1 MAQLLGMNDDP
12 TLKLLNYGF
21 DLYAGRNSS
30 INAAYEAF
38 YQKDVLKEEGAKTI
52 ATSDIRS
59 SAGAAIH
66 LLAKQFHRDSL
77 PKSIY
82 DTAEQVK
89 RDKAERAVK
98 GWWRQVD
105 FGDRG
110 YLRQGRSWQ
119 QHELAAWQILTG
131 WAVQYTALVPGPD
144 GTPHPI
150 ADLLDPSATYPFWN
164 GPYKELSDLLYMYSV
179 TGRRLK
185 AMAAT
190 NDFTIDEDIPD
201 DASMIILD
209 SWEERYNREDPSQP
223 DVLNSVFYSTA
234 DNMGYGGA
242 GGSNRASYPR
252 ITGGWKKIRDFTNFS
267 PNSAGR
273 NNGFARLPFI
283 VLRADDTPIA
293 GSYETNLTNRFAK
306 TAGGMVGP
314 MITEWKALNELMSTF
329 WQDVQ
334 EAMIDT
340 ASIAV
345 SSPGAQDSYT
355 EEERGKPK
363 QLDIDTRIDRPLARQ
378 PMMSP
383 ITVLMDYMKQRL
395 SRLSFFDESFGGMS
409 RSLSGVALKNAQES
423 SRTQIEPYKRGA
435 EFLYAE
441 TGRLWLDEFK
451 RRFAGSTRGNIRI
464 QGRDVRLGF
473 FDEEFDPGDMPNSTF
488 FESELELA
496 MPEDD
501 MMKANIFRA
510 LNPAAKM
517 SLPWLRERV
526 MKVEALK
533 LESEQLAADNI
544 AQSPVRIQ
552 MEVANQ
558 LFDLARAAE
567 EGGDKQR
574 ATVYAL
580 GAQQLMMSL
589 MPQQGKGTPE
599 GPSQGPPE
607 AGGNFSNAGGGMPE
621 MSPENQPSMPGEVA
635 APAGGGPLEQAARNV
650 GGV

>member
-1 MAQLLGMNDDP
+1 MAQRLGMRDDP
-12 TLKLLNYGF
+12 ALQLLSYGF
-21 DLYAGRNSS
+21 DLYAGRNAS
-30 INAAYEAF
+30 INASYEAF

-52 ATSDIRS
+52 ATSDIRA
-59 SAGAAIH
+59 SASVAIH
-66 LLAKQFHRDSL
+66 LLAKQFHHDAL

-82 DTAEQVK
+82 DTTEQVK

-105 FGDRG
+105 FGDHG

-131 WAVQYTALVPGPD
+131 WSVQYTALVPGPD
-144 GTPHPI
+144 GMPHPI
-150 ADLLDPSATYPFWN
+150 ADLLDPTATYPFWN
-164 GPYKELSDLLYMYSV
+164 GPYKELSDLLYMYNVS
-179 TGRRLK
+179 GRRLK

-201 DASMIILD
+201 DTNVVILD
-209 SWEERYNREDPSQP
+209 TWEERYNKQDPGQP
-223 DVLNSVFYSTA
+223 DVLNSVFYTIG
-234 DNMGYGGA
+234 DVT
-242 GGSNRASYPR
+242 PR
-252 ITGGWKKIRDFTNFS
+252 FTGGWRKIRDFSNFS
-267 PNSAGR
+267 PNSLGKI
-273 NNGFARLPFI
+273 NGFTRLPFI

-293 GSYETNLTNRFAK
+293 GSYETNLTRRFAK

-314 MITEWKALNELMSTF
+314 MVTEWKALNELMSTF
-329 WQDVQ
+329 WQDLQ

-340 ASIAV
+340 ASIAI

-363 QLDIDTRIDRPLARQ
+363 QLDSDTSIYRPLARQ

-395 SRLSFFDESFGGMS
+395 SRLSFFDEAFGGAD
-409 RSLSGVALKNAQES
+409 RSLSGVALKNVQES

-441 TGRLWLDEFK
+441 TGRLWLNEYQ
-451 RRFAGSTRGNIRI
+451 RRFEESDRGNIRV

-473 FDEEFDPGDMPNSTF
+473 FDEEFTPDDMPSSTF

-496 MPEDD
+496 LPEDD
-501 MMKANIFRA
+501 MMRANIFRA

-526 MKVEALK
+526 MKVEDMK
-533 LESEQLAADNI
+533 LEEEQLAADSIEQN
-544 AQSPVRIQ
+544 PMRVN
-552 MEVANQ
+552 MEVANR

-567 EGGDKQR
+567 TEGDMQR
-574 ATVYAL
+574 ATVYAI
-580 GAQQLMMSL
+580 GAQQIMASL
-589 MPQQGKGTPE
+589 MPKQGQGIP
-599 GPSQGPPE
+599 GQPGQGPPE
-607 AGGNFSNAGGGMPE
+607 AGGNLSNAGGGRPE
-621 MSPENQPSMPGEVA
+621 LSPENMAPPPGGVA
-635 APAGGGPLEQAARNV
+635 APAGGGALEQAARNL
-650 GGV
+650 GGA

>member
-1 MAQLLGMNDDP
+1 MAQRLGMRDDP
-12 TLKLLNYGF
+12 ILQLLSYGF
-21 DLYAGRNSS
+21 DLYSGRNAS
-30 INAAYEAF
+30 INASYDAY

-52 ATSDIRS
+52 ATSDVRA
-59 SAGAAIH
+59 SAGVAIH

-82 DTAEQVK
+82 DTTEQVR

-105 FGDRG
+105 FGDHG

-119 QHELAAWQILTG
+119 QHELAAWQVLTG
-131 WAVQYTALVPGPD
+131 WSVQYTALVPGPD
-144 GTPHPI
+144 GMPHPI
-150 ADLLDPSATYPFWN
+150 ADLLDPTATYPFWN
-164 GPYKELSDLLYMYSV
+164 GPYKELSDLLYMYNV

-201 DASMIILD
+201 DTNVVILD
-209 SWEERYNREDPSQP
+209 TWEERYNKQDPSQP
-223 DVLNSVFYSTA
+223 DVLNSVFYTIGDA
-234 DNMGYGGA
+234 T
-242 GGSNRASYPR
+242 PR
-252 ITGGWKKIRDFTNFS
+252 FTGGWRKIRDFSNFS
-267 PNSAGR
+267 PNSLGKI
-273 NNGFARLPFI
+273 NGFTRLPFI

-293 GSYETNLTNRFAK
+293 GSYETNLTRRFAK
-306 TAGGMVGP
+306 TSGGMVGP

-329 WQDVQ
+329 WQDLQ

-340 ASIAV
+340 ASIAIA
-345 SSPGAQDSYT
+345 SPGAQDSYT
-355 EEERGKPK
+355 EEERGRPK
-363 QLDIDTRIDRPLARQ
+363 QLDSDTSIYRPLARQ

-383 ITVLMDYMKQRL
+383 ITVMVDYMKQRL
-395 SRLSFFDESFGGMS
+395 SRLSFFDEAFGGID
-409 RSLSGVALKNAQES
+409 RSLSGVALKNVQES

-441 TGRLWLDEFK
+441 TGRLWLNEYM
-451 RRFAGSTRGNIRI
+451 RRFEGSDRGNIRV

-473 FDEEFDPGDMPNSTF
+473 FDEEFTPNDMPNSTF

-496 MPEDD
+496 LPEDD
-501 MMKANIFRA
+501 MMRANIFRA

-526 MKVEALK
+526 MKVEDMK

-544 AQSPVRIQ
+544 EQSPVRIN
-552 MEVANQ
+552 MEVANH

-567 EGGDKQR
+567 TEGDVQR
-574 ATVYAL
+574 ATVYAM

-589 MPQQGKGTPE
+589 MPQQGRGAPE
-599 GPSQGPPE
+599 QPGQGPPG

-621 MSPENQPSMPGEVA
+621 LSPENQTAPPGGVA
-635 APAGGGPLEQAARNV
+635 APAGGGPLEQAARNI

>member
-1 MAQLLGMNDDP
+1 LARRLGIKDDPVLELLG
-12 TLKLLNYGF
+12 YGF
-21 DLYAGRNSS
+21 DLYSGRNAS
-30 INAAYEAF
+30 IKASYEAF
-38 YQKDVLKEEGAKTI
+38 YQKDTLKEEGAKTI
-52 ATSDIRS
+52 ATSDIRA
-59 SAGAAIH
+59 SAGVAIH
-66 LLAKQFHRDSL
+66 LLAKQFHRDAL

-82 DTAEQVK
+82 DTAEQIK

-105 FGDRG
+105 FGDQG

-131 WAVQYTALVPGPD
+131 WSVQYTALVPGPD
-144 GTPHPI
+144 GSPHPI
-150 ADLLDPSATYPFWN
+150 ADLLDPTATYPFWN
-164 GPYKELSDLLYMYSV
+164 GPYKELSDLLYMHNV

-185 AMAAT
+185 AMAVT

-201 DASMIILD
+201 NANVVILD
-209 SWEERYNREDPSQP
+209 TWEERYNKQDPGQP
-223 DVLNSVFYSTA
+223 DVLNSVFYTVSDA
-234 DNMGYGGA
+234 N
-242 GGSNRASYPR
+242 PR
-252 ITGGWKKIRDFTNFS
+252 LTHGWTKIRDFSNFS
-267 PNSAGR
+267 PNSLGKM
-273 NNGFARLPFI
+273 NGFTRLPFI

-293 GSYETNLTNRFAK
+293 SSYETNLTQRFAK

-314 MITEWKALNELMSTF
+314 MVTEWKALNELMSTF
-329 WQDVQ
+329 WQDLQ

-340 ASIAV
+340 ASVTI

-355 EEERGKPK
+355 EEERGRPK
-363 QLDIDTRIDRPLARQ
+363 QIDSDTSIYRPLARQ

-395 SRLSFFDESFGGMS
+395 SRLSFFDESFGGVS
-409 RSLSGVALKNAQES
+409 RTLSGVALKNAQES

-441 TGRLWLDEFK
+441 TGRLWLNEYQ
-451 RRFAGSTRGNIRI
+451 RRFAGSTRGNIRV

-473 FDEEFDPGDMPNSTF
+473 FDEEFTTDDMPMSTF
-488 FESELELA
+488 FETELDLA
-496 MPEDD
+496 LPEDD

-510 LNPAAKM
+510 LNPAGKM

-526 MKVEALK
+526 MKVEDMK
-533 LESEQLAADNI
+533 LEAEQLAADNI
-544 AQSPVRIQ
+544 EQSPVRIN
-552 MEVANQ
+552 MEVANK
-558 LFDLARAAE
+558 LFDLASAAE
-567 EGGDKQR
+567 AEGDEQR

-589 MPQQGKGTPE
+589 MPKEGQGIPE
-599 GPSQGPPE
+599 SPGQGPSG

-635 APAGGGPLEQAARNV
+635 APGGGGPLEQAARNI
-650 GGV
+650 GGM

>member
-1 MAQLLGMNDDP
+1 LAQRLGMRDDPALQLLS
-12 TLKLLNYGF
+12 YGF
-21 DLYAGRNSS
+21 DLYAGRNAS
-30 INAAYEAF
+30 INASYEAF

-52 ATSDIRS
+52 ATSDIRA
-59 SAGAAIH
+59 SASVAIH
-66 LLAKQFHRDSL
+66 LLAKQFHHDAL

-82 DTAEQVK
+82 DTTEQVK

-105 FGDRG
+105 FGDHG

-131 WAVQYTALVPGPD
+131 WSVQYTALVPGPD

-150 ADLLDPSATYPFWN
+150 ADLLDPTATYPFWN
-164 GPYKELSDLLYMYSV
+164 GPYKELSDLLYMYNVS
-179 TGRRLK
+179 GRRLK

-201 DASMIILD
+201 DTNVVILD
-209 SWEERYNREDPSQP
+209 TWEERYNRQDPGQP
-223 DVLNSVFYSTA
+223 DVLNSVFYTIGDA
-234 DNMGYGGA
+234 T
-242 GGSNRASYPR
+242 PR
-252 ITGGWKKIRDFTNFS
+252 FTGGWRKIRDFSNFS
-267 PNSAGR
+267 PNSLGKI
-273 NNGFARLPFI
+273 NGFTRLPFI

-293 GSYETNLTNRFAK
+293 GSYETNLTRRFAK

-314 MITEWKALNELMSTF
+314 MVTEWKALNELMSTF
-329 WQDVQ
+329 WQDLQ

-340 ASIAV
+340 ASIAI

-363 QLDIDTRIDRPLARQ
+363 QLDSDTSIYRPLARQ

-395 SRLSFFDESFGGMS
+395 SRLSFFDEAFGGAD
-409 RSLSGVALKNAQES
+409 RSLSGVALKNVQES

-441 TGRLWLDEFK
+441 TGRLWLNEYQ
-451 RRFAGSTRGNIRI
+451 RRFEESDRGNIRV

-473 FDEEFDPGDMPNSTF
+473 FDEEFTPDDMPSSTF

-496 MPEDD
+496 LPEDD
-501 MMKANIFRA
+501 MMRANIFRA

-526 MKVEALK
+526 MKVEDMK
-533 LESEQLAADNI
+533 LEEEQLAADSIEQN
-544 AQSPVRIQ
+544 PMRVN
-552 MEVANQ
+552 MEVANR

-567 EGGDKQR
+567 TEGDMQR
-574 ATVYAL
+574 ATVYAI
-580 GAQQLMMSL
+580 GAQQIMTSL
-589 MPQQGKGTPE
+589 MPKEGQGIPGQP
-599 GPSQGPPE
+599 GQGPPE
-607 AGGNFSNAGGGMPE
+607 AGGNLSNAGGGRPE
-621 MSPENQPSMPGEVA
+621 LSPENMAPPLGGVA
-635 APAGGGPLEQAARNV
+635 APAGGGALEQAVRNL
-650 GGV
+650 GGA

>member
-1 MAQLLGMNDDP
+1 MRDDPALQLLS
-12 TLKLLNYGF
+12 YGF
-21 DLYAGRNSS
+21 DLYAGRNAS
-30 INAAYEAF
+30 INASYEAF

-52 ATSDIRS
+52 ATSDIRA
-59 SAGAAIH
+59 SASVAIH
-66 LLAKQFHRDSL
+66 LLAKQFHHDAL

-82 DTAEQVK
+82 DTTEQVK

-105 FGDRG
+105 FGDHG

-131 WAVQYTALVPGPD
+131 WSVQYTALVPGPD

-150 ADLLDPSATYPFWN
+150 ADLLDPTATYPFWN
-164 GPYKELSDLLYMYSV
+164 GPYKELSDLLYMYNVS
-179 TGRRLK
+179 GRRLK

-201 DASMIILD
+201 DTNVVILD
-209 SWEERYNREDPSQP
+209 TWEERYNRQDPGQP
-223 DVLNSVFYSTA
+223 DVLNSVFYTIGDA
-234 DNMGYGGA
+234 T
-242 GGSNRASYPR
+242 PR
-252 ITGGWKKIRDFTNFS
+252 FTGGWRKIRDFSNFS
-267 PNSAGR
+267 PNSLGKI
-273 NNGFARLPFI
+273 NGFTRLPFI

-293 GSYETNLTNRFAK
+293 GSYETNLTRRFAK

-314 MITEWKALNELMSTF
+314 MVTEWKALNELMSTF
-329 WQDVQ
+329 WQDLQ

-340 ASIAV
+340 ASIAI

-363 QLDIDTRIDRPLARQ
+363 QLDSDTSIYRPLARQ

-395 SRLSFFDESFGGMS
+395 SRLSFFDEAFGGAD
-409 RSLSGVALKNAQES
+409 RSLSGVALKNVQES

-441 TGRLWLDEFK
+441 TGRLWLNEYQ
-451 RRFAGSTRGNIRI
+451 RRFEESDRGNIRV

-473 FDEEFDPGDMPNSTF
+473 FDEEFTPDDMPSSTF

-496 MPEDD
+496 LPEDD
-501 MMKANIFRA
+501 MMRANIFRA

-526 MKVEALK
+526 MKVEDMK
-533 LESEQLAADNI
+533 LEEEQLAADSIEQN
-544 AQSPVRIQ
+544 PMRVN
-552 MEVANQ
+552 MEVANR

-567 EGGDKQR
+567 PEGDMQR
-574 ATVYAL
+574 ATVYAI
-580 GAQQLMMSL
+580 GAPQIMASL
-589 MPQQGKGTPE
+589 MPKQGQGIP
-599 GPSQGPPE
+599 GQPGQGPPE
-607 AGGNFSNAGGGMPE
+607 AGGNLSNAGGGRPE
-621 MSPENQPSMPGEVA
+621 LSPENMAPPLGGVA
-635 APAGGGPLEQAARNV
+635 APAGGGALEQAVRNL
-650 GGV
+650 GGA

>member
-1 MAQLLGMNDDP
+1 LAQRLGMRDDPALQLLS
-12 TLKLLNYGF
+12 YGF
-21 DLYAGRNSS
+21 DLYAGRNAS
-30 INAAYEAF
+30 INASYEAF

-52 ATSDIRS
+52 ATSDIRA
-59 SAGAAIH
+59 SASVAIH
-66 LLAKQFHRDSL
+66 LLAKQFHHDAL

-82 DTAEQVK
+82 DTTEQVK

-105 FGDRG
+105 FGDHG

-131 WAVQYTALVPGPD
+131 WSVQYTALVPGPD

-150 ADLLDPSATYPFWN
+150 ADLLDPTATYPFWN
-164 GPYKELSDLLYMYSV
+164 GPYKELSDLLYMYNVS
-179 TGRRLK
+179 GRRLK

-201 DASMIILD
+201 DTNVVILD
-209 SWEERYNREDPSQP
+209 TWEERYNRQDPGQP
-223 DVLNSVFYSTA
+223 DVLNSVFYTIGDA
-234 DNMGYGGA
+234 T
-242 GGSNRASYPR
+242 PR
-252 ITGGWKKIRDFTNFS
+252 FTGGWRKIRDFSNFS
-267 PNSAGR
+267 PNSLGKI
-273 NNGFARLPFI
+273 NGFTRLPFI

-293 GSYETNLTNRFAK
+293 GSYETNLTRRFAK

-314 MITEWKALNELMSTF
+314 MVTEWKALNELMSTF
-329 WQDVQ
+329 WQDLQ

-340 ASIAV
+340 ASIAI

-363 QLDIDTRIDRPLARQ
+363 QLDSDTSIYRPLARQ

-395 SRLSFFDESFGGMS
+395 SRLSFFDEAFGGAD
-409 RSLSGVALKNAQES
+409 RSLSGVALKNVQES

-441 TGRLWLDEFK
+441 TGRLWLNEYQ
-451 RRFAGSTRGNIRI
+451 RRFEESDRGNIRV

-473 FDEEFDPGDMPNSTF
+473 FDEEFTPDDMPSSTF

-496 MPEDD
+496 LPEDD
-501 MMKANIFRA
+501 MMRANIFRA

-526 MKVEALK
+526 MKVEDMK
-533 LESEQLAADNI
+533 LEEEQLAADSIEQN
-544 AQSPVRIQ
+544 PMRVN
-552 MEVANQ
+552 MEVANR

-567 EGGDKQR
+567 TEGDMQR
-574 ATVYAL
+574 ATVYAI
-580 GAQQLMMSL
+580 GAQQIMASL
-589 MPQQGKGTPE
+589 MPKQGQGIP
-599 GPSQGPPE
+599 GQPGQGPPE
-607 AGGNFSNAGGGMPE
+607 AGGNLSNAGGGRPE
-621 MSPENQPSMPGEVA
+621 LSPENMAPPPGGVA
-635 APAGGGPLEQAARNV
+635 APAGGGALEQAVRNL
-650 GGV
+650 GGA

>member
-21 DLYAGRNSS
+21 DLYAGRNAS
-30 INAAYEAF
+30 INASYEAF

-52 ATSDIRS
+52 ATSDIRA
-59 SAGAAIH
+59 SAGVAIH
-66 LLAKQFHRDSL
+66 LLAKQYHRDSL

-105 FGDRG
+105 FGDQG

-119 QHELAAWQILTG
+119 QHELAAWQVLTG
-131 WAVQYTALVPGPD
+131 WSVQYTALVPGPD
-144 GTPHPI
+144 GMPHPI
-150 ADLLDPSATYPFWN
+150 ADLLDPTATYPFWN
-164 GPYKELSDLLYMYSV
+164 GPYRELSDLLYMYNVS
-179 TGRRLK
+179 GRRLK

-201 DASMIILD
+201 DANMIILD
-209 SWEERYNREDPSQP
+209 TWEERYNRQDPGQP

-234 DNMGYGGA
+234 DAMGYGGA
-242 GGSNRASYPR
+242 ISAHRSTYPR
-252 ITGGWKKIRDFTNFS
+252 ITGGWKKIRDFSNFS
-267 PNSAGR
+267 PNSLGKI
-273 NNGFARLPFI
+273 NGFTRLPFI

-293 GSYETNLTNRFAK
+293 GSYETNLTQRFAK

-314 MITEWKALNELMSTF
+314 MVTEWKALNELMSTF
-329 WQDVQ
+329 WQDLQ

-340 ASIAV
+340 ASVAIA
-345 SSPGAQDSYT
+345 SPGAQDSYT
-355 EEERGKPK
+355 EEERGRPK
-363 QLDIDTRIDRPLARQ
+363 QIDSDTSIYRPLARQ
-378 PMMSP
+378 PMMTP
-383 ITVLMDYMKQRL
+383 MTVLMDYMKQRL
-395 SRLSFFDESFGGMS
+395 SRLSFFDESFGGVT

-441 TGRLWLDEFK
+441 TSRLWLNEYQ
-451 RRFAGSTRGNIRI
+451 RRFEGSERGNIRV

-473 FDEEFDPGDMPNSTF
+473 FDEEFTPDDMPMSTF
-488 FESELELA
+488 FESELDLA
-496 MPEDD
+496 LPEDD

-510 LNPAAKM
+510 LNPQAQM

-526 MKVEALK
+526 MKVEDMK

-544 AQSPVRIQ
+544 EQSPVRIN
-552 MEVANQ
+552 MEVANR

-567 EGGDKQR
+567 QEGDKQR
-574 ATVYAL
+574 ATVYAM

-589 MPQQGKGTPE
+589 MPQQGQGVPP
-599 GPSQGPPE
+599 GQGQGPPE
-607 AGGNFSNAGGGMPE
+607 AGGNLSNAGGGAPE
-621 MSPENQPSMPGEVA
+621 LSPENQTAPPGEVG
-635 APAGGGPLEQAARNV
+635 APAGAGPLEQAARNV
-650 GGV
+650 GGI

>member
-1 MAQLLGMNDDP
+1 MARLLGINDDP
-12 TLKLLNYGF
+12 VLRLLHYGF
-21 DLYAGRNSS
+21 DLYSGRNAS
-30 INAAYEAF
+30 INASYDAY
-38 YQKDVLKEEGAKTI
+38 YQKDILKEEGAKTI
-52 ATSDIRS
+52 ATSDIRAS
-59 SAGAAIH
+59 VGVAIH
-66 LLAKQFHRDSL
+66 LLAKQFHRDYL

-82 DTAEQVK
+82 DTAEQIR

-105 FGDRG
+105 FGNQG

-119 QHELAAWQILTG
+119 QHELAAWQVLTG
-131 WAVQYTALVPGPD
+131 WSVQYTALVPGPD

-150 ADLLDPSATYPFWN
+150 ADLLDPTSTFPFWN
-164 GPYKELSDLLYMYSV
+164 GPYKELSDLLYMYNVS
-179 TGRRLK
+179 GRRLK

-190 NDFTIDEDIPD
+190 NGFTIDEDIPD
-201 DASMIILD
+201 DSNVVILD
-209 SWEERYNREDPSQP
+209 TWEERYNKQDPRQP
-223 DVLNSVFYSTA
+223 DVLNSVFYTIGDPS
-234 DNMGYGGA
+234 
-242 GGSNRASYPR
+242 PR
-252 ITGGWKKIRDFTNFS
+252 FTGGWRKIRDFSNFS
-267 PNSAGR
+267 PNSLGKI
-273 NNGFARLPFI
+273 NGFTRLPFI

-293 GSYETNLTNRFAK
+293 GSYETNLTRRFAK
-306 TAGGMVGP
+306 TSGGMVNP

-329 WQDVQ
+329 WQDLQ

-340 ASIAV
+340 ASVAIA
-345 SSPGAQDSYT
+345 SPGAQDSYT
-355 EEERGKPK
+355 EEERGRTK
-363 QLDIDTRIDRPLARQ
+363 QLDSDTSIYRPLARQ

-395 SRLSFFDESFGGMS
+395 SRLSFFDEAFGGVN
-409 RSLSGVALKNAQES
+409 RTLSGVALKNVQES

-441 TGRLWLDEFK
+441 TGRLWLNEYM
-451 RRFAGSTRGNIRI
+451 RRFEGSDRGNIRV
-464 QGRDVRLGF
+464 QGRDGRLGF
-473 FDEEFDPGDMPNSTF
+473 FDEEFTPADMPNSTF

-496 MPEDD
+496 LPEDD
-501 MMKANIFRA
+501 MMRANIFRA

-526 MKVEALK
+526 MKGEDMK

-544 AQSPVRIQ
+544 EQSPVRIN
-552 MEVANQ
+552 MEVANH

-567 EGGDKQR
+567 TEGDVQR
-574 ATVYAL
+574 ATVYAM

-589 MPQQGKGTPE
+589 MPQQGRGAPE
-599 GPSQGPPE
+599 QPGQGPPG

-621 MSPENQPSMPGEVA
+621 LSPENQTAPPGGVA
-635 APAGGGPLEQAARNV
+635 APAGGGPLEQAARNI

>member
-1 MAQLLGMNDDP
+1 MRDDPILQLLS
-12 TLKLLNYGF
+12 YGF
-21 DLYAGRNSS
+21 DLYSGRNAS
-30 INAAYEAF
+30 INASYDAY

-52 ATSDIRS
+52 ATSDVRA
-59 SAGAAIH
+59 SAGVAIH

-82 DTAEQVK
+82 DTTEQVR

-105 FGDRG
+105 FGDHG

-119 QHELAAWQILTG
+119 QHELAAWQVLTG
-131 WAVQYTALVPGPD
+131 WSVQYTALVPGPD
-144 GTPHPI
+144 GMPHPI
-150 ADLLDPSATYPFWN
+150 ADLLDPTATYPFWN
-164 GPYKELSDLLYMYSV
+164 GPYKELSDLLYMYNV

-201 DASMIILD
+201 DTNVVILD
-209 SWEERYNREDPSQP
+209 TWEERYNRQDPSQP
-223 DVLNSVFYSTA
+223 DVLNSVFYTIGDA
-234 DNMGYGGA
+234 T
-242 GGSNRASYPR
+242 PR
-252 ITGGWKKIRDFTNFS
+252 FTGGWRKIRDFANFS
-267 PNSAGR
+267 PNSLGKI
-273 NNGFARLPFI
+273 NGFTRLPFI

-293 GSYETNLTNRFAK
+293 GSYETNLTRRFAK
-306 TAGGMVGP
+306 TSGGMVGP

-329 WQDVQ
+329 WQDLQ

-340 ASIAV
+340 ASIAIA
-345 SSPGAQDSYT
+345 SPGAQDSYT
-355 EEERGKPK
+355 EEERGRPK
-363 QLDIDTRIDRPLARQ
+363 QLDSDTSIYRPLARQ

-383 ITVLMDYMKQRL
+383 ITVMVDYMKQRL
-395 SRLSFFDESFGGMS
+395 SRLSFFDEAFGGID
-409 RSLSGVALKNAQES
+409 RSLSGVALKNVQES

-441 TGRLWLDEFK
+441 TGRLWLNEYM
-451 RRFAGSTRGNIRI
+451 RRFEGSDRGNIRV

-473 FDEEFDPGDMPNSTF
+473 FDEEFTPNDMPNSTF

-496 MPEDD
+496 LPEDD
-501 MMKANIFRA
+501 MMRANIFRA

-526 MKVEALK
+526 MKVEDMK

-544 AQSPVRIQ
+544 EQSPVRIN
-552 MEVANQ
+552 MEVANH

-567 EGGDKQR
+567 QEGDEQR

-580 GAQQLMMSL
+580 GAQQLMLSL
-589 MPQQGKGTPE
+589 MPKEGQGVPPGR
-599 GPSQGPPE
+599 GQGPPE
-607 AGGNFSNAGGGMPE
+607 AGGNMTNAGGGRPE
-621 MSPENQPSMPGEVA
+621 LSPENQPPTPGSVA
-635 APAGGGPLEQAARNV
+635 APAGGGPLEQAARNI
-650 GGV
+650 GGA

>member
-1 MAQLLGMNDDP
+1 MAQRLGMRDDP
-12 TLKLLNYGF
+12 ILQLLSYGF
-21 DLYAGRNSS
+21 DLYSGRNAS
-30 INAAYEAF
+30 INASYDAY

-52 ATSDIRS
+52 ATSDVRA
-59 SAGAAIH
+59 SAGVAIH

-82 DTAEQVK
+82 DTAEQVR

-105 FGDRG
+105 FGDHG

-119 QHELAAWQILTG
+119 QHELAAWQVLTG
-131 WAVQYTALVPGPD
+131 WSVQYTALVPGPD
-144 GTPHPI
+144 GMPHPI
-150 ADLLDPSATYPFWN
+150 ADLLDPTATYPFWN
-164 GPYKELSDLLYMYSV
+164 GPYKELSDLLYMYNV

-201 DASMIILD
+201 DTNVVILD
-209 SWEERYNREDPSQP
+209 TWEERYNRQDPSQP
-223 DVLNSVFYSTA
+223 DVLNSVFYTIGDA
-234 DNMGYGGA
+234 T
-242 GGSNRASYPR
+242 PR
-252 ITGGWKKIRDFTNFS
+252 FTGGWRKIRDFSNFS
-267 PNSAGR
+267 PNSLGKI
-273 NNGFARLPFI
+273 NGFTRLPFI

-293 GSYETNLTNRFAK
+293 GSYETNLTRRFAK
-306 TAGGMVGP
+306 TSGGMVGP

-329 WQDVQ
+329 WQDLQ

-340 ASIAV
+340 ASIAIA
-345 SSPGAQDSYT
+345 SPGAQDSYT
-355 EEERGKPK
+355 EEERGRPK
-363 QLDIDTRIDRPLARQ
+363 QLDSDTSIYRPLARQ

-383 ITVLMDYMKQRL
+383 ITVMVDYMKQRL
-395 SRLSFFDESFGGMS
+395 SRLSFFDEAFGGID
-409 RSLSGVALKNAQES
+409 RSLSGVALKNVQES

-441 TGRLWLDEFK
+441 TGRLWLNEYM
-451 RRFAGSTRGNIRI
+451 RRFEGSDRGNIRV

-473 FDEEFDPGDMPNSTF
+473 FDEEFTPNDMPNSTF

-496 MPEDD
+496 LPEDA
-501 MMKANIFRA
+501 MMRANIFRA

-526 MKVEALK
+526 MKVEDMK

-544 AQSPVRIQ
+544 EQSPVRIN
-552 MEVANQ
+552 MEVANH

-567 EGGDKQR
+567 TEGDVQR
-574 ATVYAL
+574 ATVYAM

-589 MPQQGKGTPE
+589 MPQQGRGAPE
-599 GPSQGPPE
+599 QPGQGPPG

-621 MSPENQPSMPGEVA
+621 LSPENQTAPPGGVA
-635 APAGGGPLEQAARNV
+635 APAGGGPLEQAARNI

>member
-1 MAQLLGMNDDP
+1 MARRLGMNDDP
-12 TLKLLNYGF
+12 VLRLLSYGF
-21 DLYAGRNSS
+21 DLYSGRNAS
-30 INAAYEAF
+30 INASYDAF
-38 YQKDVLKEEGAKTI
+38 YQKDILREEGAKTI
-52 ATSDIRS
+52 ATSDIRA
-59 SAGAAIH
+59 SAGVAIH
-66 LLAKQFHRDSL
+66 LLAKQSHHDSL

-82 DTAEQVK
+82 DTAEQSR

-98 GWWRQVD
+98 GWWRQID
-105 FGDRG
+105 FGDHG

-144 GTPHPI
+144 GMPMPV
-150 ADLLDPSATYPFWN
+150 ADLLDPTASYPFWN
-164 GPYKELSDLLYMYSV
+164 GPYKELSDMLYMYNVS
-179 TGRRLK
+179 GRRLK
-185 AMAAT
+185 AMAIT
-190 NDFTIDEDIPD
+190 QDFTIDEDIPD
-201 DASMIILD
+201 DSNVVILD
-209 SWEERYNREDPSQP
+209 TWEERYNKEDPKQP
-223 DVLNSVFYSTA
+223 DILNSVFYTIG
-234 DNMGYGGA
+234 DPT
-242 GGSNRASYPR
+242 PR
-252 ITGGWKKIRDFTNFS
+252 FTGGWRKIRDFSNFS
-267 PNSAGR
+267 PNSLGKI
-273 NNGFARLPFI
+273 NGFTRLPFI

-293 GSYETNLTNRFAK
+293 GSYETNLTRRFSK
-306 TAGGMVGP
+306 TSGGMIGP

-329 WQDVQ
+329 WQDLQ

-340 ASIAV
+340 ASIAI

-355 EEERGKPK
+355 EEERGRTK
-363 QLDIDTRIDRPLARQ
+363 QLDSDTSIYRPLARQ

-383 ITVLMDYMKQRL
+383 ITVMVDYMKQRL
-395 SRLSFFDESFGGMS
+395 SRLSFFDEAFGGVN
-409 RSLSGVALKNAQES
+409 RSLSGVALKNVQES

-441 TGRLWLDEFK
+441 TGRLWLNEFM
-451 RRFAGSTRGNIRI
+451 RRFEGSERGNIRV

-473 FDEEFDPGDMPNSTF
+473 FDEEFSTEDMPNSTF

-496 MPEDD
+496 LPEDD
-501 MMKANIFRA
+501 MMRANIFRA

-526 MKVEALK
+526 MKVEDLK

-544 AQSPVRIQ
+544 EQSPVRIN
-552 MEVANQ
+552 MEVANR

-567 EGGDKQR
+567 QEGDKQR

-580 GAQQLMMSL
+580 GAQQLMLSL
-589 MPQQGKGTPE
+589 MPQQGQGAPE
-599 GPSQGPPE
+599 QPGQGPPG

-621 MSPENQPSMPGEVA
+621 LSPENMPPPGGA
-635 APAGGGPLEQAARNV
+635 PIPAGGGPMEQAARNV

>member
-1 MAQLLGMNDDP
+1 MAQRLGMRDDP
-12 TLKLLNYGF
+12 ALQLLSYGF
-21 DLYAGRNSS
+21 DLYAGRNAS
-30 INAAYEAF
+30 INASYEAF

-52 ATSDIRS
+52 ATSDIRA
-59 SAGAAIH
+59 SASVAIH
-66 LLAKQFHRDSL
+66 LLAKQFHHDAL

-82 DTAEQVK
+82 DTTEQVK

-105 FGDRG
+105 FGDHG

-131 WAVQYTALVPGPD
+131 WSVQYTALVPGPD
-144 GTPHPI
+144 GMPHPI
-150 ADLLDPSATYPFWN
+150 ADLLDPTATYPFWN
-164 GPYKELSDLLYMYSV
+164 GPYKELSDLLYMYNVS
-179 TGRRLK
+179 GRRLK

-201 DASMIILD
+201 DTNVVILD
-209 SWEERYNREDPSQP
+209 TWEERYNRQDPGQP
-223 DVLNSVFYSTA
+223 DVLNSVFYTIGDA
-234 DNMGYGGA
+234 T
-242 GGSNRASYPR
+242 PR
-252 ITGGWKKIRDFTNFS
+252 FTGGWRKIRDFSNFS
-267 PNSAGR
+267 PNSLGKI
-273 NNGFARLPFI
+273 NGFTRLPFI

-293 GSYETNLTNRFAK
+293 GSYETNLTRRFAK

-314 MITEWKALNELMSTF
+314 MVTEWKALNELMSTF
-329 WQDVQ
+329 WQDLQ

-340 ASIAV
+340 ASIAI

-363 QLDIDTRIDRPLARQ
+363 QLDSDTSIYRPLARQ

-395 SRLSFFDESFGGMS
+395 SRLSFFDEAFGGAD
-409 RSLSGVALKNAQES
+409 RSLSGVALKNVQES

-441 TGRLWLDEFK
+441 TGRLWLNEYQ
-451 RRFAGSTRGNIRI
+451 RRFEESDRGNIRV

-473 FDEEFDPGDMPNSTF
+473 FDEEFTPDDMPSSTF

-496 MPEDD
+496 LPEDD
-501 MMKANIFRA
+501 MMRANIFRA

-526 MKVEALK
+526 MKVEDMK
-533 LESEQLAADNI
+533 LEEEQLAADSIEQN
-544 AQSPVRIQ
+544 PMRVN
-552 MEVANQ
+552 MEVANR

-567 EGGDKQR
+567 TEGDMQR
-574 ATVYAL
+574 ATVYAI
-580 GAQQLMMSL
+580 GAQQIMASL
-589 MPQQGKGTPE
+589 MPKQGQGIP
-599 GPSQGPPE
+599 GQPGQGPPE
-607 AGGNFSNAGGGMPE
+607 AGGNLSNAGGGRPE
-621 MSPENQPSMPGEVA
+621 LSPENMAPPPGGVA
-635 APAGGGPLEQAARNV
+635 APAGGGALEQAARNL
-650 GGV
+650 GGA